1 MRAELF
7 PLMKPK
13 SEKAENKTETVEKD
27 KPSAVDDKNADEA
40 VKDLEDNFNDEKKY
54 LTKDVAS
61 EAEKEVD
68 SDEKKNSSDETGK
81 EN

>member
-1 MRAELF
+1 
-7 PLMKPK
+7 MKKLKIKPRLSK
-13 SEKAENKTETVEKD
+13 KT
-27 KPSAVDDKNADEA
+27 SRQAVDDKNADEA
-40 VKDLEDNFNDEKKY
+40 VKDLEDNFDNEKKY

>member
-1 MRAELF
+1 MEGGTL
-7 PLMKPK
+7 PPYEPK
-13 SEKAENKTETVEKD
+13 SEKVENKTETVEKD

-61 EAEKEVD
+61 EAE
-68 SDEKKNSSDETGK
+68 NSSDETGK

>member
-1 MRAELF
+1 
-7 PLMKPK
+7 MKKLKIKPRLSK
-13 SEKAENKTETVEKD
+13 KD

-68 SDEKKNSSDETGK
+68 SDEKKNSSDGTGK